1 LIDCYHC
8 GAKLDVTMTECPTC
22 GAEVEMGRLTGIL
35 GVVCRSCDAYNEP
48 GTRVCVA
55 CGQPLAAAR
64 PQGGAGAA
72 GEPRQAAAPGAP
84 ADPFASLAIPSAG
97 DLPPLDLEGFAPPP
111 AGGIPP
117 TPALAPTAAP
127 TGAAAPARPA
137 AAPAIASGGPPPAA
151 ARASRLAPPLA
162 APAAAQAGVPSAAPV
177 AARPP
182 ASTPSFFGELDL
194 DLPVHWTTPR
204 PPPPAPLPVPPP
216 PDATATRAPT
226 PARAEPPALPSTP
239 PPPGPG
245 ARDAAAPAPAAD
257 AAGRPGAGEETQPI
271 LLVTACPSCGG
282 EAGAGNWCSRCGQP
296 LGPAHTRI
304 LAAPPGPPGHR
315 SPSQVFGPLEPG
327 KASLVLERGEGF
339 DGAVFRLAGDEIG
352 AGRSQGQ
359 ILFPSDGS
367 LAPLHATFFYRDGRL
382 HVRDEG
388 SAGGTFLRLRGLTV
402 PLKPGDLFALGDRL
416 LRYAGLLP
424 PVPAG
429 SPDGTRRLGSP
440 RPQGPAAIVE
450 ERLEGGATGRV
461 WVRPGPSVTLGRAG
475 CSLNLGDDPFLS
487 QAHAEILV
495 EPDGSARLRD
505 LGSANGTFV
514 RVPSGA
520 ERELQDGDL
529 LRMGREVLRVVTATG

>member
-1 LIDCYHC
+1 VIDCYHC

-64 PQGGAGAA
+64 PAQAA
-72 GEPRQAAAPGAP
+72 GPAGEAAPGPAP
-84 ADPFASLAIPSAG
+84 SGATPPAAGDPFAALSIPSAR
-97 DLPPLDLEGFAPPP
+97 DLPPLDLEGFVPSP
-111 AGGIPP
+111 
-117 TPALAPTAAP
+117 
-127 TGAAAPARPA
+127 APASGSVPSPARGSGGAPPA
-137 AAPAIASGGPPPAA
+137 AAPAPARTAAAPAPPLVPPAA
-151 ARASRLAPPLA
+151 FLA
-162 APAAAQAGVPSAAPV
+162 AAAAPGT
-177 AARPP
+177 RPP

-194 DLPVHWTTPR
+194 DLPVHWTTP
-204 PPPPAPLPVPPP
+204 PAPLPAAPPAGGGGAPHPPP
-216 PDATATRAPT
+216 ATP
-226 PARAEPPALPSTP
+226 PSTP
-239 PPPGPG
+239 APTAALPPGATG
-245 ARDAAAPAPAAD
+245 GD
-257 AAGRPGAGEETQPI
+257 ETQPI
-271 LLVTACPSCGG
+271 LLVTTCPSCGG
-282 EAGAGNWCSRCGQP
+282 EAGAGNWCAICGQP

-304 LAAPPGPPGHR
+304 LTAPPQAPGQR
-315 SPSQVFGPLEPG
+315 SPSQIFGPLEAG

-352 AGRSQGQ
+352 AGRSQGR

-382 HVRDEG
+382 HVRDEA

-424 PVPAG
+424 SAPSG

-440 RPQGPAAIVE
+440 RPQGPAAVVE

-475 CSLNLGDDPFLS
+475 CSVNLGDDPFLS
-487 QAHAEILV
+487 QAHAEILL
-495 EPDGSARLRD
+495 EPDGAARLRD

-514 RVPSGA
+514 RLPSGS

-529 LRMGREVLRVVTATG
+529 VRLGREVLRVVTAQG

>member
-64 PQGGAGAA
+64 PQAGAGAA

-117 TPALAPTAAP
+117 TPALARTAAP

-137 AAPAIASGGPPPAA
+137 ATPAI
-151 ARASRLAPPLA
+151 
-162 APAAAQAGVPSAAPV
+162 APV

-204 PPPPAPLPVPPP
+204 APLPVPPP
-216 PDATATRAPT
+216 PDAAATRSPT

-282 EAGAGNWCSRCGQP
+282 EAGAGNWCSKCGQP

-304 LAAPPGPPGHR
+304 LAAAPGPPGHR

-339 DGAVFRLAGDEIG
+339 DGAVFQLAGDEIG